1 MALKLLVVL
10 AFISAARADSHCTA
24 HGGVCTDYRYTTCK
38 GGYLQSLC
46 NGDSNRRC
54 CVSCDDACQANE
66 AYWSDS
72 DDSCTY
78 AGGLCKH
85 DTNYCPGGY
94 VSGMCG
100 GPTHRRCCLQETGT
114 PTITP
119 SPSREFRG
127 VWVATV
133 SNIDW
138 PSSRH
143 LSTEQQKAE
152 LVTILD
158 RMVELNLNA
167 LVFQVRPAGDA
178 FYDSQLEPWSYYLSG
193 RHGSAPSPYYDPL
206 AFAIEESHRRGIE
219 LHAWFNP
226 YRAKSKSASYS
237 LASNH
242 MANRFPQY
250 TYDYGNYLWMDPGAE
265 DVADHTYDVIIDVV
279 RRYDVDGVQ
288 FDDYFYPYPI
298 SGTDFPDTATY
309 RAYQTSGGTMSKPD
323 WRRDNVNRLVRRL
336 YSGIHAEKAHVKF
349 GISPFGIW
357 RSGYPAGIVG
367 FSQYDSLYAD
377 PKLWLEQGWVD
388 YLAPQLYWMIDPPQQ
403 SYPALLDW
411 WLDQN
416 PLQRHIYTGNYLS
429 RILTDGW
436 PVSELMNQVGLSRD
450 RADRLSLGNIMFS
463 MKPFR
468 DNSAGAVDAFKS
480 QVYPSPVLTPA
491 MPWLGSRAPKA
502 PSGVQVASDSITWS
516 GDESGD
522 VRVWTLYRQEGDGR
536 LSMVKVLGADTT
548 TTTVDSGTY
557 MLKAVDRVG
566 NESSDVTVEVP

>member
-1 MALKLLVVL
+1 MALKWLLVL
-10 AFISAARADSHCTA
+10 AFISAARADSQCTA
-24 HGGVCTDYRYTTCK
+24 HHGVCTDYRHTTCK
-38 GGYLQSLC
+38 GGYLQHLC
-46 NGDSNRRC
+46 HGDSYRRC
-54 CVSCDDACQANE
+54 CVNCDATCQANE
-66 AYWSDS
+66 AYWSAS

-78 AGGLCKH
+78 AGVCAS
-85 DTNYCPGGY
+85 T
-94 VSGMCG
+94 
-100 GPTHRRCCLQETGT
+100 T
-114 PTITP
+114 PTTVLAVTSAACVEVLP
-119 SPSREFRG
+119 TDGAACKFRG

-143 LSTEQQKAE
+143 LSTDQQKAE

-167 LVFQVRPAGDA
+167 LIFQVRPAGDA
-178 FYDSQLEPWSYYLSG
+178 FYDSQLEPWSYYLAG
-193 RHGSAPSPYYDPL
+193 HHGAPPSPYYDPL

-226 YRAKSKSASYS
+226 YRAKSKSAGYT
-237 LASNH
+237 LAPTH

-250 TYDYGNYLWMDPGAE
+250 TYEYGNYVWMDPGAQE
-265 DVADHTYDVIIDVV
+265 VADHTYDVIIDVV
-279 RRYDVDGVQ
+279 RRYDVDGVH
-288 FDDYFYPYPI
+288 
-298 SGTDFPDTATY
+298 GTDFPDAATHQ
-309 RAYQTSGGTMSKPD
+309 AYQVRLEKRTSGGTLSKAD

-336 YSGIHAEKAHVKF
+336 YGGIHAEKAHVKF

-416 PLQRHIYTGNYLS
+416 PLQRHVYTGNYLS

-436 PVSELMNQVGLSRD
+436 PVSELVNQVGISRD

-468 DNSAGAVDAFKS
+468 DNSAGVVDAFKS
-480 QVYPSPVLTPA
+480 QVYTSPVLTPA
-491 MPWLGSRAPKA
+491 MPWLSTRAPKA
-502 PSGVQVASDSITWS
+502 PSGVQVASSTITWS
-516 GDESGD
+516 GDTTGD
-522 VRVWTLYRQEGDGR
+522 VRAWTLYRREGDGR
-536 LSMVKVLGADTT
+536 LTMVKLLGADTT
-548 TTTVDSGTY
+548 TVTVDPGTY

-566 NESSDVTVEVP
+566 NESSDVIVDIP